1 MLDLSFALNAILP
14 MMIIILVGYLLRM
27 LGILTE
33 ELTRGLNRLVF
44 VLLIPVF
51 MFYSIYNMEDFQ
63 IDWNL
68 SLFLIVMIVVLFFI
82 GLLVTIIFIKDQK
95 SKAVIL
101 QSTVRANAS
110 SVGIPILL
118 SIALTGVRAEANI
131 IAMTGLTVAL
141 YNTIGVIAFQMFD
154 RDQERIEILPV
165 IWKVLRNPI
174 IIGILAGFIAL
185 LIRPL
190 FGEMWIKN
198 QIPTLYQAIGAIALI
213 AAPLSLIALG
223 GTFEFKSFGSM
234 KKEITI
240 GILLRSVVTPL
251 IVFTVAILFRDLIG
265 LDANHFPALL
275 VVIVPGLAVT
285 VPPMAQHMK
294 SNYKLASQLVVW
306 TSLTSTVTMFVLI
319 GLLHSLGLV

>member
-1 MLDLSFALNAILP
+1 
-14 MMIIILVGYLLRM
+14 
-27 LGILTE
+27 
-33 ELTRGLNRLVF
+33 
-44 VLLIPVF
+44 
-51 MFYSIYNMEDFQ
+51 
-63 IDWNL
+63 
-68 SLFLIVMIVVLFFI
+68 IVVLFFI

-198 QIPTLYQAIGAIALI
+198 QIPTLYQ
-213 AAPLSLIALG
+213 
-223 GTFEFKSFGSM
+223 
-234 KKEITI
+234 
-240 GILLRSVVTPL
+240 
-251 IVFTVAILFRDLIG
+251 
-265 LDANHFPALL
+265 
-275 VVIVPGLAVT
+275 
-285 VPPMAQHMK
+285 
-294 SNYKLASQLVVW
+294 
-306 TSLTSTVTMFVLI
+306 
-319 GLLHSLGLV
+319 